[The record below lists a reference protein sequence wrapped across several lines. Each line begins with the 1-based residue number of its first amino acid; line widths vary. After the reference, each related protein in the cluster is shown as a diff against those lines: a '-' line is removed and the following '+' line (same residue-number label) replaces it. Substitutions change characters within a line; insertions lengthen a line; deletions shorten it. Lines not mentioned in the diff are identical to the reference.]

1 MSIDDIRNAIKI
13 TDNTLTV
20 TAATFEHP
28 GGIPWLLG
36 EYFPDRAMVMKPA
49 ALRSGPK
56 DDFVLVKGDL
66 RLLGVNLPGAEV
78 RFTWT
83 GSNAAMAVSGALPA
97 GWRFADSFQSLAG
110 NYLNDLNLTAPTI
123 SLISEPADGRGLTL
137 TAGYQPPAFWELL
150 NWFANTSK
158 DATLSGL
165 ILLDGGHPVM
175 TLSVAPDIQAKLGDY
190 LDINLK
196 LQHLVRA
203 YPLPKDRSKRGI
215 SVISQLAGAI
225 GFTHEGKHIEVPLA
239 ALFSKDTGVLKLRF
253 NTAQVFDLGLSE
265 IAHWFKGL
273 DLHTQALPDSYR
285 PSIPFTLHDVVFA
298 IGLRTRTLEY
308 VSLSIQSTS
317 PWVIIDK
324 VLEFEQPIAIDIMV
338 MHPAKNPDP
347 LVTITGKVKLSSV
360 ILEVF
365 AQVPDF
371 HIEGHLAEGSA
382 VDLSPLIQ
390 HHLGAGHGVPDT
402 LKISD
407 LQFSAYPAGK
417 SYSFAI
423 GAEGSWE
430 ILTGLILDGLS
441 VAITYEGMGEDA
453 AVGVEVHATFE
464 IGGVPVNV
472 SAVKTGVVDAGWLFT
487 GSAGTGQ
494 GTPIAKLSEVVADL
508 AKKLG
513 ISDFPAVPAELD
525 VTLQSLS
532 ISFHTGKKELVLV
545 AETAQGST
553 ALVVVSAANTTKVGM
568 LIDIK
573 MMINKK
579 KFGVSSLPL
588 VGDTIAAIEDVG
600 IDSLQVIITSQ
611 KFDTT
616 EIGDLNAIIGKSTAL
631 PSPKDG
637 LAKGVQLGV
646 TFFIGEKV
654 QPPLTFQLTGAS
666 KQSPKTQ
673 LRSLGA
679 APPAAGPPPEAW
691 LDIQRSFGPVNIKR
705 IGIGY
710 SSPNAVLML
719 DASLVLSGLT
729 LDMEGLGLQFPLKDP
744 LNHITPNLRGMSL
757 TYQSGP
763 LEISGGFLNIYQP
776 SESPLKYEYNGELLI
791 QAEGFGLS
799 AIGSF
804 AEFKSPEGSK
814 SLFLFGVL
822 NATLGGPAFF
832 VVTGIAAGF
841 GYNRSLTIPTLDQ
854 LPGFPLVAAAM
865 PTSSNPSPFSGDKA
879 TDPAQAMEVINNWVY
894 PSLGQNWLAAGIKF
908 TSFKILE
915 SFALLTVSFG
925 NRFEIALLGL
935 SSLTMPPLAPK
946 PIGKAQLALEVTY
959 APDDGVLKVA
969 AQLTPGSYI
978 LSEACHLTGGFA
990 LYTWFK
996 TIEKDEVHAG
1006 DFVVSLGGYSPYFK
1020 KPAGY
1025 PSVPRVGANWQVS
1038 DSLTIKG
1045 GFYFALTPVAVM
1057 AGGALE
1063 ANFESGN
1070 FKAWFNAKAD
1080 FLLYWEPFHYLAN
1093 LSLSLGASYTLGSG
1107 TTAWTITIHVGVDVT
1122 LHGPPFGG
1130 TAVIDL
1136 YIFSI
1141 AIDFGPKDSTPQPL
1155 KWEEFKTHYLLPND
1169 QSKPGGV
1176 TPHALGAGT
1185 QSDTICFSR
1194 VSGGLIK
1201 ELPPDPEG
1209 KAPDWIINPE
1219 KFEVVT
1225 ASKIPCSEAHL
1236 VQTVGDQ
1243 HSSHPVGAK
1252 QISNKFG
1259 VTACGIGN
1267 GALTSIHT
1275 ITWHTEDGGLV
1286 NWAFPNTPTGKDDV
1300 LPAVTTRLPRAAWFK
1315 DTKTDPTQP
1324 PSMAMINGDRVT
1336 DELTTGFTLKPA
1348 VAKPD
1353 ETLPIKV
1360 DKLEVELT
1368 TINEKN
1374 GAVRSWAN
1382 PTIPKTDDKHESPAT
1397 RMAELAKVDTST
1409 VRDKRDKIV
1418 SALQR
1423 QGSIVAATRDTEYLA
1438 FAAQH
1443 SELLAAPVLCPLGER
1458 NR

>member
-1 MSIDDIRNAIKI
+1 MSIDDIRNAVKI
-13 TDNTLTV
+13 TDNALTV
-20 TAATFEHP
+20 TAATFEHA
-28 GGIPWLLG
+28 GGITWLLG
-36 EYFPDRAMVMKPA
+36 EYFPDSTMVMKPA
-49 ALRSGPK
+49 ALHSGPK

-66 RLLGVNLPGAEV
+66 RLLGVNMPGAEV

-97 GWRFADSFQSLAG
+97 GWRFADSFASLAG
-110 NYLNDLNLTAPTI
+110 NYLNDLNLTVPTI

-150 NWFANTSK
+150 NWFADTSK

-175 TLSVAPDIQAKLGDY
+175 TLSVAPDIQAKLGGY

-203 YPLPKDRSKRGI
+203 YPLPKAPSKRGI
-215 SVISQLAGAI
+215 SVISQLVGAI
-225 GFTHEGKHIEVPLA
+225 GFTHEGKQIEVPLA
-239 ALFSKDTGVLKLRF
+239 ALFSKDTGVLKLRL
-253 NTAQVFDLGLSE
+253 NTAKVFDLGLSE

-308 VSLSIQSTS
+308 VSLSIQSTA

-324 VLEFEQPIAIDIMV
+324 VLELDSLAIDIMV
-338 MHPAKNPDP
+338 MHPAKKPDP

-390 HHLGAGHGVPDT
+390 HHLGTGHGVPDT

-407 LQFSAYPAGK
+407 LRFSAYPAGK

-430 ILTGLILDGLS
+430 ILTGLILDGIS

-472 SAVKTGVVDAGWLFT
+472 SAVKTGEVDAGWLFT
-487 GSAGTGQ
+487 GTAGTGQ
-494 GTPIAKLSEVVADL
+494 GVPIGKLSEVVADL
-508 AKKLG
+508 ASKLG
-513 ISDFPAVPAELD
+513 IRDLPAVPTELD

-532 ISFHTGKKELVLV
+532 VSFHTGKKELVLV
-545 AETAQGST
+545 AETALGSRGI
-553 ALVVVSAANTTKVGM
+553 VVVSAANTTKVGVLVDM
-568 LIDIK
+568 KITID
-573 MMINKK
+573 KK

-588 VGDTIAAIEDVG
+588 VGETIAAIEDVG

-611 KFDTT
+611 QFDPT
-616 EIGDLNAIIGKSTAL
+616 EIGELNAIIGSSKGL
-631 PSPKDG
+631 PTPKDG
-637 LAKGVQLGV
+637 LAKGAQLGV

-666 KQSPKTQ
+666 KQPPKEQ

-763 LEISGGFLNIYQP
+763 LEISGGFLNITPPPQG
-776 SESPLKYEYNGELLI
+776 LRYEYNGELLI

-841 GYNRSLTIPTLDQ
+841 GYNRGLTIPTLDQ

-865 PTSSNPSPFSGDKA
+865 PTAKNPSPFSGDKA

-894 PSLGQNWLAAGIKF
+894 PALGQNWLAAGIKF
-908 TSFKILE
+908 TSFEILE

-946 PIGKAQLALEVTY
+946 PVGYAQLALEVTY

-969 AQLTPGSYI
+969 AQLTPESYI

-996 TIEKDEVHAG
+996 AIEKDEVHAG

-1038 DSLTIKG
+1038 DNLTIKG

-1063 ANFESGN
+1063 ANFVSGN
-1070 FKAWFNAKAD
+1070 FKAWFTAKAD

-1107 TTAWTITIHVGVDVT
+1107 TTAWTITVHVGVDVT

-1141 AIDFGPKDSTPQPL
+1141 AIDFGPKDSTPQTL
-1155 KWEEFKTHYLLPND
+1155 SWEEFKSHYLLPKD
-1169 QSKPGGV
+1169 QHQSGGV
-1176 TPHALGAGT
+1176 TPHALVAET
-1185 QSDTICFSR
+1185 QSDAICFSR

-1201 ELPPDPEG
+1201 ELPPDPQHQ
-1209 KAPDWIINPE
+1209 APDWIMNPE
-1219 KFEVVT
+1219 KFEIVT
-1225 ASKIPCSEAHL
+1225 SSKIPCSKANL
-1236 VQTVGDQ
+1236 VQSIGKQ
-1243 HSSHPVGAK
+1243 SSTQVVGAK
-1252 QISNKFG
+1252 QISNEFG

-1267 GALTSIHT
+1267 GVLTSIHT
-1275 ITWHTEDGGLV
+1275 ITWHTDDGGPV
-1286 NWAFPNTPTGKDDV
+1286 NWAIPSTPTGKDDV
-1300 LPAVTTRLPRAAWFK
+1300 LPAVTSRLPRAAWFK
-1315 DTKTDPTQP
+1315 DAKTDPTQP

-1336 DELTTGFTLKPA
+1336 DELTTGFRLKPA

-1360 DKLEVELT
+1360 ANLEVELT

-1374 GAVRSWAN
+1374 GVVRSWAN
-1382 PTIPKTDDKHESPAT
+1382 PTLPKTDDKHESPAT
-1397 RMAELAKVDTST
+1397 RMAELAKVDTNT
-1409 VRDKRDKIV
+1409 VREKRNKIV

-1423 QGSIVAATRDTEYLA
+1423 QGSIVAATTDTKYLA
-1438 FAAQH
+1438 FAAQY
-1443 SELLAAPVLCPLGER
+1443 SELLAAPILCSLGER